1 MEALRS
7 FGYGTSLG
15 PFPVAVWFGFATLV
29 LLILAA
35 GIASLKKQIP
45 ALRRVSVRVH
55 RGLAIAGLVLALFHL
70 VLGLSVYV

>member
-15 PFPVAVWFGFATLV
+15 PFPVVVWFGFATLV
-29 LLILAA
+29 LLTLAA

-55 RGLAIAGLVLALFHL
+55 RGLAIAALALALFHL

>member
-7 FGYGTSLG
+7 FGGTSLG
-15 PFPVAVWFGFATLV
+15 PFPIVVWFGFATLV
-29 LLILAA
+29 LLIVTA

-55 RGLAIAGLVLALFHL
+55 RGLAIAALALALFHL
-70 VLGLSVYV
+70 VLGLSVYL

>member
-1 MEALRS
+1 
-7 FGYGTSLG
+7 
-15 PFPVAVWFGFATLV
+15 
-29 LLILAA
+29 LILAA

-70 VLGLSVYV
+70 VLGLSVYL

>member
-7 FGYGTSLG
+7 FSYGTSLG
-15 PFPVAVWFGFATLV
+15 PFPVVVWFGFATLV
-29 LLILAA
+29 FLILAA

-55 RGLAIAGLVLALFHL
+55 RGLAIAALTLALLHL
-70 VLGLSVYV
+70 VLGLSVYL

>member
-15 PFPVAVWFGFATLV
+15 PFPVVVWFGFVTLV
-29 LLILAA
+29 LLLLTAGLA
-35 GIASLKKQIP
+35 GLKKQIP

-55 RGLAIAGLVLALFHL
+55 RGLAMMAL
-70 VLGLSVYV
+70 VLGLFHLLLGLSAYV

>member
-15 PFPVAVWFGFATLV
+15 PFPVVVWFGFATLV

-35 GIASLKKQIP
+35 GIAGLKKQIP
-45 ALRRVSVRVH
+45 VLRRVSVQVH

-70 VLGLSVYV
+70 VLGLSVYL

>member
-15 PFPVAVWFGFATLV
+15 PFPVVVWFGFATLV
-29 LLILAA
+29 FLILAA

-55 RGLAIAGLVLALFHL
+55 RGLAIAALTLALFHL

>member
-15 PFPVAVWFGFATLV
+15 PFPVVVWFGFATLV

-35 GIASLKKQIP
+35 AIASLKKQIP

-55 RGLAIAGLVLALFHL
+55 RGLAIVALSLAIVHL
-70 VLGLSVYV
+70 VLGLSAYV